1 MLAPDAAP
9 SHESKL
15 KLLRDLRVS
24 SIDVDDTLNLLFI
37 SDWVMKSRADRMV
50 DGAIHA
56 GGASENIKVICTGV
70 ISALLDVLLVRNRSS
85 DKNLPYNSYCALKA
99 LLITR

>member
-24 SIDVDDTLNLLFI
+24 SIDVDDTLNSLFI
-37 SDWVMKSRADRMV
+37 SDWIMKSRADRMV
-50 DGAIHA
+50 DGAIST
-56 GGASENIKVICTGV
+56 GNASEDIKTICMHV
-70 ISALLDVLLVRNRSS
+70 ISALFDVLLVRH
-85 DKNLPYNSYCALKA
+85 KLYKVQKVTVVAHQ
-99 LLITR
+99 